1 MNANA
6 QSLAE
11 QVTVSPPKAGMNGRM
26 FKLWS
31 ASAVSN
37 LADGIF
43 QVGLALLAVQLTR
56 SPEAVAGVLLAA
68 RLPWLLLALHAG
80 VVADRAD
87 RLRTLVGTSLGRV
100 VLIGGLAI
108 LTLLSLQHIM
118 MLYVVAFGLG
128 IAETLF
134 DTSVHS
140 LLPMVVAPD
149 QLERANSY
157 MQSAE
162 LLMLQFIGPPLG
174 GVLAGIAIWLACGT
188 SASMYLATALLLLW
202 IGGHYRP
209 TMAGA
214 RRRSS
219 ISCEIREGLA
229 FLWHQRM
236 LRTLAIT
243 TGGLNIAF
251 AAVMAVLPLYALA
264 PGPMKLS
271 SVEYGLLLAG
281 PGVGGLVA
289 ALITTRVESWIGPGR
304 LLCIS
309 IAGLS
314 LGFLVPALTTN
325 VGLIAIGLVITG
337 TTVFW
342 NVVTVS
348 LRQRIVPNQ
357 LLGRVNASYRL
368 CAYGALPIGA
378 AIGGLVGNLMGLRAV
393 FGLSAVLA
401 GMIVIPILLLA
412 RSGHL
417 TAVTSAEI

>member
-1 MNANA
+1 MDIKT
-6 QSLAE
+6 QQLVE
-11 QVTVSPPKAGMNGRM
+11 PVTVSQPQTGLTSRV

-31 ASAVSN
+31 ASAASN

-56 SPEAVAGVLLAA
+56 SPEAVAGVLLSA

-100 VLIGGLAI
+100 VLIGGLAV
-108 LTLLSLQHIM
+108 LTLLSLQYIM
-118 MLYVVAFGLG
+118 VLYVVAFGLG

-140 LLPMVVAPD
+140 LLPMVVASS
-149 QLERANSY
+149 QLERTNSY

-174 GVLAGIAIWLACGT
+174 GLLAGIAVWVACGT
-188 SASMYLATALLLLW
+188 SACIYLAAALLLLW
-202 IGGHYRP
+202 LGGHYRP
-209 TMAGA
+209 ARTGA
-214 RRRSS
+214 VQRSMS
-219 ISCEIREGLA
+219 REIREGVA
-229 FLWHQRM
+229 FLWQHRT

-251 AAVMAVLPLYALA
+251 GAVMAVLPLYAIT

-271 SVEYGLLLAG
+271 SVGYGLLLAG
-281 PGVGGLVA
+281 PGIGGLGA
-289 ALITTRVESWIGPGR
+289 ALITTRVKSWIGSGR

-314 LGFLVPALTTN
+314 LGFFVPVLTTN
-325 VGLIAIGLVITG
+325 PVLIAVGLIITG

-348 LRQRIVPNQ
+348 LRQRIVPNH

-368 CAYGALPIGA
+368 CAYGALPVGA
-378 AIGGLVGNLMGLRAV
+378 ALGGLVGNGMGLRAV
-393 FGLSAVLA
+393 FALAALLA
-401 GMIVIPILLLA
+401 GITVFPIISLA

-417 TAVTSAEI
+417 TTVVGKEI